1 MPFPNPLVAEYS
13 LVGRVQLLLECPS
26 GVNLTVQAP
35 RVLWP
40 ASSRPRTDTVY
51 DFEIS
56 GTLNLD
62 TMRGRRIISDDGDG
76 RIALQVIVCDVAN
89 AGFCSPFVHE
99 QSNARNAQ
107 SGIDIPTPPGFL
119 HGQTHIHSPFVFLD
133 LPRNQSML
141 EFNATVP
148 LQASS
153 SGQYFTIGALQ
164 VFTTTS
170 LQGTPNTAPLVRYD
184 VANAADRRIL
194 TFQEPAKILRV
205 SIGVEMFVA
214 AVSGL
219 SALLVLFLLYQTY
232 IHRNNQIMKLSQGK
246 FLMVLLVA
254 ALIASVSVMF
264 INPKND
270 VYCKVFPPLSYL
282 PATIIYA
289 VILARV
295 WRAQALLSPLLQEF
309 YENRFTTNFS
319 RFVNCITCSSTG
331 NNLRTTVTDQQVM
344 MVIFIFTLP
353 QLVLQICAQVFQPR
367 SVTIRYNEDE
377 SVGSVYCATNDG
389 TNLRN
394 ATNWCLFLVLG
405 LNVLLLVVAQASRK
419 LPSLFNEVD
428 SIVAMLAINVIV
440 VVIGYAIVRVADSPT
455 TSPSVRFIAWTTVI
469 LSISLNSS
477 LRLLWPKLQMV
488 SWCLFLFCFSK

>member
-1 MPFPNPLVAEYS
+1 MAQYS

-107 SGIDIPTPPGFL
+107 LGIDTPTPPGVV
-119 HGQTHIHSPFVFLD
+119 HGQTHIHSPYVFLD

-164 VFTTTS
+164 VFTTNS
-170 LQGTPNTAPLVRYD
+170 LDGTPNTAPLVRYD
-184 VANAADRRIL
+184 IANAADKRIL

-254 ALIASVSVMF
+254 ALIASISVMF

-309 YENRFTTNFS
+309 YENRLTTNFS
-319 RFVNCITCSSTG
+319 RFVNFITCSSS
-331 NNLRTTVTDQQVM
+331 NSDSLRTTVSDQQVLT
-344 MVIFIFTLP
+344 VVLIFTLP

-367 SVTIRYNEDE
+367 GVQTRYNEDE
-377 SVGSVYCATNDG
+377 SVGAVYCSANG
-389 TNLRN
+389 VGIRN